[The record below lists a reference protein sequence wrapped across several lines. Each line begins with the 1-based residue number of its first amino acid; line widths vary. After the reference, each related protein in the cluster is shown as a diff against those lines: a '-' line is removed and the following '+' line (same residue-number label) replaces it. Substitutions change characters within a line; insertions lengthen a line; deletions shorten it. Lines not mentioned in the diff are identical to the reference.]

1 MNNKSFTLKFTG
13 NATNKGSM
21 RNDIEVSFESMNETF
36 KLATDEGAFHGGKG
50 TAPPPLA
57 LFTASLCGCI
67 MTQIKAFGK
76 KLKIEVNEIEIDA
89 SMEWQGE
96 VLEEG
101 PYKASCDEYNLDIDN
116 LDETDLNLIK
126 GLIKFEYLFR
136 LALINSEPHH
146 LADYLYQLSNL
157 FNSMYQGENI
167 VENKNEVVKYNK
179 LKISQ
184 HFIDYSKLL
193 MELLGLSPV
202 NRM

>member
-21 RNDIEVSFESMNETF
+21 RNDIDVSFESMNETF

-76 KLKIEVNEIEIDA
+76 KLKIEVNEIKIDA
-89 SMEWQGE
+89 SMEWLGE

-101 PYKASCDEYNLDIDN
+101 PYKASCHGYNLDIDIIS
-116 LDETDLNLIK
+116 EEPIK
-126 GLIKFEYLFR
+126 RK
-136 LALINSEPHH
+136 
-146 LADYLYQLSNL
+146 
-157 FNSMYQGENI
+157 
-167 VENKNEVVKYNK
+167 K
-179 LKISQ
+179 
-184 HFIDYSKLL
+184 KLL
-193 MELLGLSPV
+193 EAAINGCFIEASLKPGIVKHRLKDKENWLSI
-202 NRM
+202 

>member
-21 RNDIEVSFESMNETF
+21 RNDIDVSFESMNETF

-101 PYKASCDEYNLDIDN
+101 PYKANCDGYNLDID
-116 LDETDLNLIK
+116 I
-126 GLIKFEYLFR
+126 I
-136 LALINSEPHH
+136 SEEPI
-146 LADYLYQLSNL
+146 
-157 FNSMYQGENI
+157 ER
-167 VENKNEVVKYNK
+167 KK
-179 LKISQ
+179 
-184 HFIDYSKLL
+184 KLL
-193 MELLGLSPV
+193 EAAINGCFIESSLKSGIVKHRLKDKENWLSV
-202 NRM
+202 

>member
-1 MNNKSFTLKFTG
+1 MNNKSFTLRFTG

-21 RNDIEVSFESMNETF
+21 RNDIDVSFESMNETF

-76 KLKIEVNEIEIDA
+76 KLKIEVNEIEIHA

-101 PYKASCDEYNLDIDN
+101 PYKASCDGYNLDIDIIS
-116 LDETDLNLIK
+116 DEPIERK
-126 GLIKFEYLFR
+126 K
-136 LALINSEPHH
+136 
-146 LADYLYQLSNL
+146 
-157 FNSMYQGENI
+157 
-167 VENKNEVVKYNK
+167 
-179 LKISQ
+179 
-184 HFIDYSKLL
+184 
-193 MELLGLSPV
+193 ELLEAAINGCFIEASLEPEIVKHRLEDKENLVSE
-202 NRM
+202 